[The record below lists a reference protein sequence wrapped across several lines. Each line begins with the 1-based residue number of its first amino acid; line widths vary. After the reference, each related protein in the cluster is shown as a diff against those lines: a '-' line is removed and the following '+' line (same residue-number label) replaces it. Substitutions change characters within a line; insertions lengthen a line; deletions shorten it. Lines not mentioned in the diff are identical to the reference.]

1 MAQGEIGRRIRTVR
15 QERKLS
21 LRQVAA
27 TAKLSATHISEI
39 ERGHTT
45 PTVGALVRI
54 AEALGCE
61 THFFLEPEWLPEVS
75 VVRRGQA
82 ERTPNPNGSP
92 AVIEKL
98 SLGIPGGR
106 LGCTLLTFEPH
117 SKPAPTPNVGGEM
130 AGYVLAG
137 RLVLTAGDEEIQI
150 TAEDS
155 FHLRADLPHHIW
167 NPADQPAQIVLVG
180 TQGTQAPTR

>member
-1 MAQGEIGRRIRTVR
+1 MVQGEIGRRIRAVR

-75 VVRRGQA
+75 VVRRGEA
-82 ERTPNPNGSP
+82 ERLPSPNGGP
-92 AVIEKL
+92 AAIEKL
-98 SLGIPGGR
+98 SRGIPGGR
-106 LGCTLLTFEPH
+106 LNCTLLTFEPH
-117 SKPAPTPNVGGEM
+117 SKPAATPSVGGEM
-130 AGYVLAG
+130 AGYVIAG
-137 RLVLTAGDEEIQI
+137 RLELRVGDESIQL
-150 TAEDS
+150 AEEDT
-155 FHLRADLPHHIW
+155 FHLRADLPHQIW
-167 NPADQPAQIVLVG
+167 NPGEEPAQVILIAG
-180 TQGTQAPTR
+180 QLAQHPAR

>member
-1 MAQGEIGRRIRTVR
+1 MVHGEIGRRIRAVR

-61 THFFLEPEWLPEVS
+61 THFFLEPEWLPEISIVQ
-75 VVRRGQA
+75 RGEA
-82 ERTPNPNGSP
+82 ERLPNPNGNP
-92 AVIEKL
+92 VLVEKL
-98 SLGIPGGR
+98 SRGIPGGR
-106 LGCTLLTFEPH
+106 LDCTMVTFEPN
-117 SKPAPTPNVGGEM
+117 SIPAATPSVSGEM
-130 AGYVLAG
+130 AGYVMSG
-137 RLVLTAGDEEIQI
+137 RLELKAGDEHIQL
-150 TAEDS
+150 AEEDT
-155 FHLRADLPHHIW
+155 FHLRADLPHQIW
-167 NPADQPAQIVLVG
+167 NSGDKPARIILVA
-180 TQGTQAPTR
+180 TQGAQSPSR